1 MDPKISYFQTFLYAA
16 KTKSFSKAAKK
27 LGVTQGTVSNH
38 ISVLE
43 KYFDAQLFLRTPEG
57 VDLTLEG
64 NILFENAEKI
74 LENINNSKQQMRILH
89 EHPEGVIKIAASTT
103 PGEHLLPSI
112 VKDYTKE
119 FRDVSFQIQIT
130 DSEKCFKL
138 LEDRVV
144 DIIAVGNVYDKTYEN
159 IVIGKDRLV
168 LAVPVNHHLSKKGVA
183 KLADVLKEDYIDRE
197 IGSGTRE
204 ILAEALQDKG
214 YSMMDLH
221 TVMSLGSTS
230 SIITAVSE
238 GYGVSILSEIPAKKA
253 ADAGQLKIIP
263 IEDLD
268 LTRYMYLVKGKK
280 PRNPSA
286 IKSFWDFVSGH

>member
-144 DIIAVGNVYDKTYEN
+144 DIIAVGNVCDKTYEN

-168 LAVPVNHHLSKKGVA
+168 LAVPVSHPLAKKGVA

>member
-16 KTKSFSKAAKK
+16 KTKSFSKAAKR

-43 KYFDAQLFLRTPEG
+43 KFFDAQLFLRTPEG
-57 VDLTLEG
+57 VDLTVEG
-64 NILFENAEKI
+64 TILLENAEKV
-74 LENINNSKQQMRILH
+74 LEYINNSKQQMKMLH
-89 EHPEGVIKIAASTT
+89 ENPEGIIRIAASTT
-103 PGEHLLPSI
+103 PGEYLIPSI
-112 VKDYTKE
+112 IKEYKKEYKDVNFE
-119 FRDVSFQIQIT
+119 IQIT

-138 LEDRVV
+138 LEERNV
-144 DIIAVGNVYDKTYEN
+144 DIVAVGNLYDKNYDN

-168 LAVPVNHHLSKKGVA
+168 LVVPNDHSLAKKPIA
-183 KLADVLKEDYIDRE
+183 KLSDVLKEDYVDRE
-197 IGSGTRE
+197 VGSGTRE
-204 ILAEALQDKG
+204 ILIDALNKKG

-238 GYGVSILSEIPAKKA
+238 GYGVSIISEIPAKKS
-253 ADAGQLKIIP
+253 ADAGFLKIVP

-268 LTRYMYLVKGKK
+268 LTRYLYLVRGKRPK
-280 PRNPSA
+280 NPSA
-286 IKSFWDFVSGH
+286 IKSFWDFVKGD

>member
-168 LAVPVNHHLSKKGVA
+168 LAVPVSHPLAKKGVA